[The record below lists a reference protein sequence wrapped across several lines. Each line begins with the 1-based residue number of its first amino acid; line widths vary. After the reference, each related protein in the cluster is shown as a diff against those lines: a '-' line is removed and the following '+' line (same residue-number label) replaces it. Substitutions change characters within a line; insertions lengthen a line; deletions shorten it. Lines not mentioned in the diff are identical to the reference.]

1 MQSCP
6 DERSEDGSPGQVA
19 VTGWATSRHPA
30 SYFPPASYQLIAFQA
45 VILRIICGL
54 PLCHKPIHR
63 SSIAI
68 NQALLLTW
76 TKPPLRS
83 FPA

>member
-19 VTGWATSRHPA
+19 VTGRATSRHPA

-45 VILRIICGL
+45 VILRIL
-54 PLCHKPIHR
+54 PLCHKPL
-63 SSIAI
+63 SAPFQP
-68 NQALLLTW
+68 N
-76 TKPPLRS
+76 KPTLSLPL
-83 FPA
+83 P